1 HETTISRAIAN
12 KFIRTPHGVF
22 AFKYFFTPGFTAA
35 NGQSVSNMTIK
46 DMISHIVE
54 EETPAKPCSDQA
66 IVNILKEK
74 DIKIARRTVAKY
86 REELGI
92 LPTNLRRRYD

>member
-1 HETTISRAIAN
+1 MSN
-12 KFIRTPHGVF
+12 KTV
-22 AFKYFFTPGFTAA
+22 
-35 NGQSVSNMTIK
+35 K
-46 DMISHIVE
+46 DMISHIIE
-54 EETPAKPCSDQA
+54 GENPAKPLSDQGIA
-66 IVNILKEK
+66 NMLKEK